1 MSFFTDHGTKVL
13 GAMTAM
19 AGTAQLGLT
28 SLETAAV
35 ISHPHAV
42 LIDYLLAVFIAGL
55 GGGTI
60 VRGFSNTKSING
72 DSTK

>member
-1 MSFFTDHGTKVL
+1 MTFFADHGTKVL

-42 LIDYLLAVFIAGL
+42 LTDYLLAVLIAGL

-60 VRGFSNTKSING
+60 VRGFSNSRNG
-72 DSTK
+72 DSK